1 MSTPRKE
8 AAPEFTLSFLQPD
21 RIHQSMAIV
30 QRYVRLR
37 AGNEGPRPG
46 FWEAIRELQHK
57 DLPAKRRGTIPQI
70 IWFEGGHDVFAAA
83 LSMLTGGIDSDMAVG
98 TSSYRTS
105 ERPDL
110 EMAARRTLHRFANQF
125 PQTYD
130 TFTEMIAFLVL
141 ARERKYSGGTVSSRI
156 GLIWLAPEI
165 SWSEDTWL
173 ENIVHEYV
181 HNCLFLEDMVTNIFV
196 AGCDRLERE
205 DALAFSAI
213 RQIKRGYD
221 KSYHSAFVSFSLIE
235 LYLALRKDQDAASFI
250 NPLILCLED
259 LINARR
265 FATAHGLE
273 LLVELAERVLPL
285 HRMFTERQWHQINWR
300 PSQLQ

>member
-1 MSTPRKE
+1 
-8 AAPEFTLSFLQPD
+8 
-21 RIHQSMAIV
+21 
-30 QRYVRLR
+30 
-37 AGNEGPRPG
+37 
-46 FWEAIRELQHK
+46 
-57 DLPAKRRGTIPQI
+57 
-70 IWFEGGHDVFAAA
+70 
-83 LSMLTGGIDSDMAVG
+83 MLTGGIDMAVG
-98 TSSYRTS
+98 TTSYGTS
-105 ERPDL
+105 ERPGL

-125 PQTYD
+125 PKTYD
-130 TFTEMIAFLVL
+130 TFREIITFLVL
-141 ARERKYSGGTVSSRI
+141 ARKRKYSGGTVSSRI

-165 SWSEDTWL
+165 SWNEDTWL

-235 LYLALRKDQDAASFI
+235 LYLTLRKDKDAASFI
-250 NPLILCLED
+250 NPLILCLQD
-259 LINARR
+259 LIKARR

-273 LLVELAERVLPL
+273 LLAELAERVLPL
-285 HRMFTERQWHQINWR
+285 FRMFAERRGQEITWR
-300 PSQLQ
+300 PT